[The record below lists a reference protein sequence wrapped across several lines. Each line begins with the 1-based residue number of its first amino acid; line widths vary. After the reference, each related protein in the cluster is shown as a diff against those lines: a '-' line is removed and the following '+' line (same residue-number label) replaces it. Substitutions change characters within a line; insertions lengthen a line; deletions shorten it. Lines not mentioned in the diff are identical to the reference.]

1 MIFIEDEVDFEDI
14 SKTLL
19 DVERVHNEDSLTW
32 GKDLDILWRTL
43 NSVYKYVITV
53 IEVECFTGLVG
64 TFQLTTR
71 CL

>member
-32 GKDLDILWRTL
+32 GKDLDIL
-43 NSVYKYVITV
+43 
-53 IEVECFTGLVG
+53 
-64 TFQLTTR
+64 
-71 CL
+71 